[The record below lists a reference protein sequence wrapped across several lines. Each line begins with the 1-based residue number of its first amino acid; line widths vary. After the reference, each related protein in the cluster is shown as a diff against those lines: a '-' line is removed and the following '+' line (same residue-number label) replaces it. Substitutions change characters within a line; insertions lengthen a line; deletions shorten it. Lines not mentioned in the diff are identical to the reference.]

1 MAWTKL
7 WAIGYR
13 DLGRNRRRSVFTAL
27 AVALGL
33 ALLIIMNGYIAGVME
48 DSLQNSIRLQTG
60 HLQLRAPSYEI
71 EELSLQWE
79 DLLAGAD
86 QVTAQAQSVPG
97 VQTAAP
103 VLWARAILNTAN
115 ESVGLQLHGIDVT
128 SPHYASVRDGLV
140 AGDYL
145 APDDRGGVLLG
156 QRLADELGLAV
167 GDNVSL
173 TVINANNQPE
183 EAIFAIRG
191 LFSTGVA
198 TYDEASV
205 MAPLARVQTFTGV
218 GSRASAVI
226 LLLDDQEQA
235 VTVAAALAGPS
246 VNALTW
252 QTMNAFFLETMQ
264 TAMSFYYLLD
274 GIVMLI
280 VAVIVANTLLMAV
293 FERIR
298 EMGILAA
305 LGMKGRQLMQMMLFQ
320 AAILSLF
327 GIAAGIVLGVAGVM
341 LLAQIGIP
349 VGDMATVASN
359 MAIGEVLRARLVP
372 DQILWLSIWT
382 LIVALLASLY
392 PAWFAARL
400 EPVKALH
407 AS

>member
-7 WAIGYR
+7 WAMGYR
-13 DLGRNRRRSVFTAL
+13 DLGRNRRRSIFTML
-27 AVALGL
+27 AVGLGL
-33 ALLIIMNGYIAGVME
+33 ALLIVMNGYIAGVMG
-48 DSLQNSIRLQTG
+48 DSLENSIRLQTG

-71 EELSLQWE
+71 EEMSLQWQY
-79 DLLAGAD
+79 LLSDAD
-86 QVTAQAQSVPG
+86 KLAAQAQGIAG

-103 VLWARAILNTAN
+103 VVWARAILNTAN

-128 SPHYASVRDGLV
+128 SSFYAPVREGLV
-140 AGDYL
+140 AGEL
-145 APDDRGGVLLG
+145 LTPDDRSGVLMG
-156 QRLADELGLAV
+156 KRLADDLGLVV

-173 TVINANNQPE
+173 TVINASNEPE
-183 EAIFAIRG
+183 EAIFTIRG
-191 LFSTGVA
+191 LFNSGVA

-205 MAPLARVQTFTGV
+205 MAPLARVQAFAGT

-235 VTVAAALAGPS
+235 VTVAAALAGPA

-252 QTMNAFFLETMQ
+252 QAMNAFFLDTMQ

-305 LGMKGRQLMQMMLFQ
+305 LGMKGRHIMQMMLIE
-320 AAILSLF
+320 ATILSLF
-327 GIAAGIVLGVAGVM
+327 GIVIGISLGVLGVMA
-341 LLAQIGIP
+341 LAQIGIP
-349 VGDMATVASN
+349 TGDMATVASN

-372 DQILWLSIWT
+372 DQIFWLSIWT
-382 LIVALLASLY
+382 LVVALLASLY

>member
-1 MAWTKL
+1 VTWTKL

-13 DLGRNRRRSVFTAL
+13 DLGRNRRRSIFTML

-71 EELSLQWE
+71 EELSLQWQ
-79 DLLAGAD
+79 DLLADAD
-86 QVTAQAQSVPG
+86 QVVAQAQSLPG

-128 SPHYASVRDGLV
+128 SSHYAPVRDGLV
-140 AGDYL
+140 AGAYL

-156 QRLADELGLAV
+156 QRLADELGLVV

-235 VTVAAALAGPS
+235 VTVAAALAGPT

-264 TAMSFYYLLD
+264 TAMSFYYILD

-327 GIAAGIVLGVAGVM
+327 GIVVGIGLGVAGVM
-341 LLAQIGIP
+341 LLAQVGIP
-349 VGDMATVASN
+349 TGDMATVASN

-372 DQILWLSIWT
+372 DQIVWLSIWT

-407 AS
+407 G

>member
-1 MAWTKL
+1 MTWTKL

-13 DLGRNRRRSVFTAL
+13 DLGRNRRRSIFTML

-71 EELSLQWE
+71 EELSLQWQ
-79 DLLAGAD
+79 DLLADAG

-115 ESVGLQLHGIDVT
+115 ESVGLQLHGIDVA
-128 SPHYASVRDGLV
+128 SSHYASVRDGLV
-140 AGDYL
+140 AGAYL

-156 QRLADELGLAV
+156 KRLADELGLAV

-183 EAIFAIRG
+183 EAVFAIRG

-327 GIAAGIVLGVAGVM
+327 GIVIGIGLGVAGVM

-349 VGDMATVASN
+349 TGDMATVASN

-372 DQILWLSIWT
+372 DQIVWLSIWT